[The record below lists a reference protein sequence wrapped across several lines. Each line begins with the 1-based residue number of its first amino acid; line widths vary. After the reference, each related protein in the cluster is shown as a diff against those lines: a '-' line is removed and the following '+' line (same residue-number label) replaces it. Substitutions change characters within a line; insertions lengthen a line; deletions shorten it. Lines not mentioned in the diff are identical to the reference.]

1 MRNIVEYPLQ
11 PSEAFEAIDR
21 AISRYAELKMIGGID
36 GYALHM
42 VRQFLQTQPEA
53 FEQFLKQNPL
63 L

>member
-11 PSEAFEAIDR
+11 PAEVHDAIGRAID
-21 AISRYAELKMIGGID
+21 RYAELKMVGGID

-42 VRQFLQTQPEA
+42 VRQFLLTQPEA
-53 FEQFLKQNPL
+53 FEQFLKENPL